1 MNKETEFTGKLNELL
16 ERGAAQD
23 HFLTEAE
30 VRETYS
36 DLELTEEQLQ
46 MVYDYLRKHHV
57 GVGEPLKDSD
67 YLESE
72 ELDFLEMYMDE
83 LSMLP
88 TFTDGEKEA
97 AAMSAMAGDPEAQ
110 SRLIC
115 MHLPEVVDIAK
126 LYTGQGVFLEDLIG
140 EGNVALSIAVTM
152 LGALESA
159 SEVPGMLTRRIMDGM
174 EEHIR
179 MTNSESEVDEKIL
192 KTVNRVADRAR
203 ELSEEYRR
211 KVTVDEL
218 VSAASLSRKS
228 IEDAIRL
235 SGGIEYIVSDQV

>member
-1 MNKETEFTGKLNELL
+1 MF
-16 ERGAAQD
+16 
-23 HFLTEAE
+23 
-30 VRETYS
+30 
-36 DLELTEEQLQ
+36 
-46 MVYDYLRKHHV
+46 
-57 GVGEPLKDSD
+57 GV
-67 YLESE
+67 
-72 ELDFLEMYMDE
+72 
-83 LSMLP
+83 
-88 TFTDGEKEA
+88 
-97 AAMSAMAGDPEAQ
+97 
-110 SRLIC
+110 
-115 MHLPEVVDIAK
+115 
-126 LYTGQGVFLEDLIG
+126 
-140 EGNVALSIAVTM
+140 
-152 LGALESA
+152 LESA

-211 KVTVDEL
+211 KVTVGEL